1 MTQEPDAAADIVTMP
16 FEQAMQELE
25 RIVGDLEKGAVSL
38 DESVKLYARG
48 KALQARCETLLAEA
62 EARIE
67 KITLGEN
74 GQPTGVA
81 SFDVE

>member
-1 MTQEPDAAADIVTMP
+1 VPAPSTDVATLP

-25 RIVGDLEKGAVSL
+25 AIVAALEKSSVSL
-38 DESVKLYARG
+38 DESVKLYERG
-48 KALQARCETLLAEA
+48 EALKKRCDALLAQA

-74 GQPTGVA
+74 GAPKGVA
-81 SFDVE
+81 PLDVE